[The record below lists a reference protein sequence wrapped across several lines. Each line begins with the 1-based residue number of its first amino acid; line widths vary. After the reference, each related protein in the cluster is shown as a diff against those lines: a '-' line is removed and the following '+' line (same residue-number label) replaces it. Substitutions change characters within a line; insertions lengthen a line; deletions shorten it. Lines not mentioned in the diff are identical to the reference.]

1 MHILFA
7 GGGTAG
13 HINPALAIA
22 DYIKEKHPDAHISYI
37 GTPDKLEAKLVPEK
51 GYNFRTISVAG
62 FQRKIS
68 IENIAKNISAVRK
81 AVTSSFA
88 AKKILKEIQPDIVI
102 GTGGYVS
109 GPVLRMAA
117 KMKIKTQKL

>member
-22 DYIKEKHPDAHISYI
+22 GFIREKHPDAHISYI

-62 FQRKIS
+62 FQRKIPCS
-68 IENIAKNISAVRK
+68 
-81 AVTSSFA
+81 
-88 AKKILKEIQPDIVI
+88 
-102 GTGGYVS
+102 
-109 GPVLRMAA
+109 
-117 KMKIKTQKL
+117 

>member
-13 HINPALAIA
+13 HINPARAIA
-22 DYIKEKHPDAHISYI
+22 GYIREKHPDAHISYI
-37 GTPDKLEAKLVPEK
+37 GTADKLESKLVPEK

-68 IENIAKNISAVRK
+68 VENIFKNIFF
-81 AVTSSFA
+81 SFYYLG
-88 AKKILKEIQPDIVI
+88 KC
-102 GTGGYVS
+102 
-109 GPVLRMAA
+109 
-117 KMKIKTQKL
+117 